1 MSLRLSITEQNKI
14 ANLYQEILED
24 MSAGAGGM
32 FGEPQEPIVDLGEPN
47 EDKYAR
53 GDTRIP
59 KSIFG
64 GNILTRKGMIKSK
77 DKKSSKKSKK
87 KI

>member
-1 MSLRLSITEQNKI
+1 MIEEQKL

-24 MSAGAGGM
+24 MSASSGGV

-47 EDKYAR
+47 EDNYAR

-64 GNILTRKGMIKSK
+64 GNILTRKGIVKSK
-77 DKKSSKKSKK
+77 KTVKKSKK
-87 KI
+87 II

>member
-1 MSLRLSITEQNKI
+1 MIEEQKL

-24 MSAGAGGM
+24 MSAGSGGV

-47 EDKYAR
+47 EDNYAR

-64 GNILTRKGMIKSK
+64 GNILTRKGIVKSK
-77 DKKSSKKSKK
+77 KTVKKSKK
-87 KI
+87 II

>member
-1 MSLRLSITEQNKI
+1 MSLRLSTIEEEKL

-32 FGEPQEPIVDLGEPN
+32 FGEPQDTVEDLGEPN
-47 EDKYAR
+47 GDNYAT
-53 GDTRIP
+53 GDQRIP

-64 GNILTRKGMIKSK
+64 GDILSRKGVVKRK
-77 DKKSSKKSKK
+77 VKKSKK

>member
-1 MSLRLSITEQNKI
+1 MSLRLSTLEEKKLADI
-14 ANLYQEILED
+14 YQEILED

-32 FGEPQEPIVDLGEPN
+32 FGEPQEPIVDLGAPN
-47 EDKYAR
+47 EDSYAR

-64 GNILTRKGMIKSK
+64 GNILSRKGMIKTK
-77 DKKSSKKSKK
+77 KKKAKKSA
-87 KI
+87 

>member
-1 MSLRLSITEQNKI
+1 MSLRLSNLEEQKL

-24 MSAGAGGM
+24 MSAGSGGV

-47 EDKYAR
+47 DDNYAR

-64 GNILTRKGMIKSK
+64 SNILSRKGLVKMKR
-77 DKKSSKKSKK
+77 K
-87 KI
+87 KIKK